1 MGCSPLH
8 PILLCIVFRI
18 MQSRDPALTSVADLI
33 PMAIAAAVTLA
44 LSWLSW
50 SQFESRLLRIGH
62 RFRY

>member
-1 MGCSPLH
+1 MGLSDVAPL
-8 PILLCIVFRI
+8 
-18 MQSRDPALTSVADLI
+18 AVAGVI
-33 PMAIAAAVTLA
+33 TLG